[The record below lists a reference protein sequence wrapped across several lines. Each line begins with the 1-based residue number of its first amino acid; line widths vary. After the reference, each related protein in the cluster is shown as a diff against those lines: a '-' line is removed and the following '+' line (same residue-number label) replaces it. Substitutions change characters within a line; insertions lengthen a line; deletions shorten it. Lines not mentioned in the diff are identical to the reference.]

1 MQPHTAEKVDDL
13 LSNHLPVGYSKIIVD
28 DAAIIDVEI
37 SSSGVRQVKN
47 LIRSNIKI
55 LNLLIKLAK
64 DTKAD
69 AEAEHNKLKKLT
81 S

>member
-1 MQPHTAEKVDDL
+1 MQTHTAAIVDDL
-13 LSNHLPVGYSKIIVD
+13 LTNHLPIGYSKIIVD

-37 SSSGVRQVKN
+37 SPSGVRQVKS

-69 AEAEHNKLKKLT
+69 AEAEKVKLKELT